1 MAIFRAYGMAVEGE
15 KLVVK
20 LATFVQN
27 DKREFSQQC
36 MHKPQSRVLCA
47 ESSKEG
53 EKGNNEYHIKI

>member
-1 MAIFRAYGMAVEGE
+1 MAVEGE

-20 LATFVQN
+20 LATFKQN

-36 MHKPQSRVLCA
+36 MHKPQSRVLYA